1 MFALCCW
8 PQVVTTACRVHSFV
22 SQTPGCQAAFV
33 KGRTSYWTSVEFFP
47 TRKSRKGWGEGRRR
61 DRIRERDS

>member
-22 SQTPGCQAAFV
+22 SQTPACQAAFV
-33 KGRTSYWTSVEFFP
+33 KGRTSIWTSVEFFP
-47 TRKSRKGWGEGRRR
+47 IRKFPEGSGESVRRR
-61 DRIRERDS
+61 DGD